1 MNRRA
6 TRVVNGTA
14 DDDPSAHKMISS
26 RKKIPKTIPGT
37 KSAVNSMLL
46 FHFSPPN
53 NLYILADINP
63 AGVPRNTN
71 STWKTNISQYENSL

>member
-26 RKKIPKTIPGT
+26 RKKIPKTILAQIT
-37 KSAVNSMLL
+37 ALWKD
-46 FHFSPPN
+46 
-53 NLYILADINP
+53 ILE
-63 AGVPRNTN
+63 V
-71 STWKTNISQYENSL
+71 

>member
-1 MNRRA
+1 
-6 TRVVNGTA
+6 
-14 DDDPSAHKMISS
+14 
-26 RKKIPKTIPGT
+26 
-37 KSAVNSMLL
+37 MLL